1 MIQPKYFYTPW
12 GIRGHSQSP
21 GCPGP
26 GSERCVSLFWFR
38 CLWHVGLWESG
49 SFEALD
55 TGTRHDTSHSSCPH
69 LIKIFSQPLLVLC
82 SQWPLLCRTLLSR
95 LFSLRSVHWSLFP
108 VSPLPS
114 LFISG
119 IHYLSLEMELLSNA
133 YTCQYKN
140 CPSHIGGNSLP
151 VSEDS
156 HDKL

>member
-95 LFSLRSVHWSLFP
+95 LFSLRSVHWSLFS
-108 VSPLPS
+108 VSLAGFFLPLAF
-114 LFISG
+114 LGLGFI
-119 IHYLSLEMELLSNA
+119 IYLWRWSCWAMHTHVNIKIVHL
-133 YTCQYKN
+133 
-140 CPSHIGGNSLP
+140 I
-151 VSEDS
+151 
-156 HDKL
+156 